1 MALSDR
7 VRTIIDECGLKQKAF
22 AKSINVT
29 DSYISKVLRDESGM
43 SNSTAMLIEQLY
55 GYSKDWITTGKEPKL
70 VTGQGR
76 KLSVLQ
82 KRIIMDVEQMNE
94 DELNALF
101 AFIESLKKIMIRPPF
116 QEMKSP
122 SHRTKPRFR

>member
-7 VRTIIDECGLKQKAF
+7 VRTLINECGLKQKAF

-55 GYSKDWITTGKEPKL
+55 GYSKDWITSGKEPKL
-70 VTGQGR
+70 VAGQGR

-94 DELNALF
+94 DELHALF
-101 AFIESLKKIMIRPPF
+101 AFIESLKKIM
-116 QEMKSP
+116 KSP
-122 SHRTKPRFR
+122 PSHTKPRFK

>member
-7 VRTIIDECGLKQKAF
+7 VRTIINECGLKQKAF

-43 SNSTAMLIEQLY
+43 SNSTAMLVEQLY
-55 GYSKDWITTGKEPKL
+55 GYSKDWIMTGQEPKL
-70 VTGQGR
+70 LTGQGR

-94 DELNALF
+94 DEQYALF
-101 AFIESLKKIMIRPPF
+101 VFIESLKKIMERPPF
-116 QEMKSP
+116 REVKTPP
-122 SHRTKPRFR
+122 SRARK

>member
-55 GYSKDWITTGKEPKL
+55 GYSKDWITAGKEPKL

-94 DELNALF
+94 DELHALF
-101 AFIESLKKIMIRPPF
+101 AFIESLKKIMKNPP
-116 QEMKSP
+116 S
-122 SHRTKPRFR
+122 RTKPRFR

>member
-7 VRTIIDECGLKQKAF
+7 MRTIIGECKLKQNEF

-55 GYSKDWITTGKEPKL
+55 GYSKDWIMTGKEPRML
-70 VTGQGR
+70 AAVR
-76 KLSVLQ
+76 RNLSGLQ
-82 KRIIMDVEQMNE
+82 KRIIFEVERMNE
-94 DELNALF
+94 EELKALF
-101 AFIESLKKIMIRPPF
+101 AFIESLKKIYIKSSSIQRP
-116 QEMKSP
+116 K
-122 SHRTKPRFR
+122 TL

>member
-7 VRTIIDECGLKQKAF
+7 VGTIINECGLKQKAF

-70 VTGQGR
+70 VAGQGR

-94 DELNALF
+94 DELHALF
-101 AFIESLKKIMIRPPF
+101 AFIESLKKIM
-116 QEMKSP
+116 KSP
-122 SHRTKPRFR
+122 PSRTKPQFR